1 MQDISQDLH
10 SIIQFKL
17 KQSLD
22 EDLLA
27 FVPNSVDYGREI
39 QQLKAEVEAI
49 KASTTAKEEAEGSE
63 KLRSLLRVDK
73 AAESSMSDRTK
84 SSLHSENLQL
94 AKMRQELDSL
104 RSTVT
109 KLSSSNI
116 LQFVSEAQYS
126 VRNAGW
132 R

>member
-1 MQDISQDLH
+1 MQDISQGLH

-27 FVPNSVDYGREI
+27 FAPNSVDYGREI

-49 KASTTAKEEAEGSE
+49 KLSTAAKEGAEGSE
-63 KLRSLLRVDK
+63 KLRSLLRTDK
-73 AAESSMSDRTK
+73 AEFSLSDRTK
-84 SSLHSENLQL
+84 SSLHCDNLQL

-126 VRNAGW
+126 VRNAAW

>member
-39 QQLKAEVEAI
+39 EQLKAEVEAI
-49 KASTTAKEEAEGSE
+49 KLSTTAKEGAEGSE
-63 KLRSLLRVDK
+63 KLRSLLRTDK
-73 AAESSMSDRTK
+73 AAESSFDRTK

>member
-27 FVPNSVDYGREI
+27 FAPNSDYGREI
-39 QQLKAEVEAI
+39 EQLKAEVEAI

-73 AAESSMSDRTK
+73 AAESSLSDRTK
-84 SSLHSENLQL
+84 SSLHAENLQL